1 MQTPSIV
8 GVLAH
13 EVEPE
18 VIESVSEETTVPPAS
33 SQVQYSTAVKAY
45 RNEQY
50 LNLTPVQVIDKL
62 YSLAI
67 TACKKGDALLAR
79 KVLNELIAGLNFE
92 YKDVSVGLFRLYQY
106 CKHCIRQDKM
116 QDAVVVLEELRAT
129 WGQAFNL

>member
-1 MQTPSIV
+1 MQNSSIV

-13 EVEPE
+13 EDEAE
-18 VIESVSEETTVPPAS
+18 VIETVSEETPHTLAS
-33 SQVQYSTAVKAY
+33 SHAQYTTAVKAY

-79 KVLNELIAGLNFE
+79 KVINELIAGLNFE
-92 YKDVSVGLFRLYQY
+92 YKEVSVGLFRLYQY
-106 CKHCIRQDKM
+106 CKHCIRQNKM

-129 WGQAFNL
+129 WGKAFNL